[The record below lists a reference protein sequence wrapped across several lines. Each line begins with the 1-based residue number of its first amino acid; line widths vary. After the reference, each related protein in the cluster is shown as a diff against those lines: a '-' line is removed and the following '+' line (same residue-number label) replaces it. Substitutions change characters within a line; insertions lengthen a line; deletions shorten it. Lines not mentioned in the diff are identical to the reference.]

1 MLNVYKPVLL
11 TFQVAYLNKYFYY
24 RVISNGI
31 TVYFGK
37 TFSFSENGMT
47 IVRLD
52 LRRILQANA
61 YNSQYSLTPVY
72 DTANQIYTPSFTA
85 IRRFADTDI
94 MQEYVVQIE
103 SDLEGTVVASQ
114 NVIVTSAYDLKTDM
128 PAPANISGFI
138 NPLSYRTNLVPHY
151 PNAVT
156 EKYGIYFFTE
166 HRSGTSTEWVYLLDT
181 PIWNQYYYQLTS
193 SSNLDT
199 SSHIGYRNT
208 LPFNVTLKT
217 FFTEIVSAFE
227 GETVTDNIVIGGG
240 STNVTDIIV
249 GGDSININDIIVA
262 GDSTNQSGQEIEPRP
277 FTGNIYISRGS
288 GTGRNNIVAHIDECT
303 SKYYLAWITHSGA
316 PFSYGFDGN
325 TVKKSSVE
333 RTVITSYTG
342 FDTVAAIE
350 QHLEWE
356 LRSGVVDKETYDI
369 FADILDSP
377 YLYLYSVEEDK
388 AWYCT
393 LQDNDFTWKKV
404 KTERQPLNLTL
415 NLKECST
422 INK

>member
-1 MLNVYKPVLL
+1 MLSTTKPIIL
-11 TFQVAYLNKYFYY
+11 TFQVPLLNKYYYY
-24 RVISNGI
+24 RTISNGT

-37 TFSFSENGMT
+37 TFSYNDNGST
-47 IVRLD
+47 VVKLD
-52 LRRILQANA
+52 LRRILQTNA
-61 YNSQYSLTPVY
+61 YNSQYSLAPVY
-72 DTANQIYTPSFTA
+72 DTTNQIYTPSFSATK
-85 IRRFADTDI
+85 RFADTDI

-103 SDLEGTVVASQ
+103 SDLEGTVVATQ
-114 NVIVTSAYDLKTDM
+114 NVLVTSAYDLKTDM
-128 PAPANISGFI
+128 PAPSSISGFI

-156 EKYGIYFFTE
+156 DKYGIYFFTE
-166 HRSGTSTEWVYLLDT
+166 HRRGTSTTWLYLLDT
-181 PIWNQYYYQLTS
+181 PTWNQYYYQLTS

-208 LPFNVTLKT
+208 LPFNVTMET
-217 FFTEIVSAFE
+217 FFTDIVNTFE
-227 GETVTDNIVIGGG
+227 GTTVTDNIVVGGN
-240 STNVTDIIV
+240 STNATDIIV
-249 GGDSININDIIVA
+249 GGNSTNLTDIIVA
-262 GDSTNQSGQEIEPRP
+262 GDSTNQSGQQVEPRP
-277 FTGNIYISRGS
+277 FSGDLYIAKYNSSGN
-288 GTGRNNIVAHIDECT
+288 NPIVAHVDECNK
-303 SKYYLAWITHSGA
+303 KYYLAWVTHSGA

-356 LRSGVVDKETYDI
+356 LRSGIVDAETYDI

>member
-1 MLNVYKPVLL
+1 MLSTTKPIIL
-11 TFQVAYLNKYFYY
+11 TFQVPLLNKYYYY
-24 RVISNGI
+24 RTISNGT

-37 TFSFSENGMT
+37 TFSYNDNGST
-47 IVRLD
+47 VVKLD

-61 YNSQYSLTPVY
+61 YNSQYSLKPVY
-72 DTANQIYTPSFTA
+72 DATRQIYTPSFSTTK
-85 IRRFADTDI
+85 RFADTDI

-103 SDLEGTVVASQ
+103 SDLEGTVVATQ
-114 NVIVTSAYDLKTDM
+114 NVIVTSAYDLISEM
-128 PAPANISGFI
+128 PAPSRITGFI

-156 EKYGIYFFTE
+156 DKYGIYFFTE
-166 HRSGTSTEWVYLLDT
+166 HSSGNSTTWLYLLDT
-181 PIWNQYYYQLTS
+181 PLWNTRNYQLTS

-208 LPFNVTLKT
+208 LPFNVTMRT
-217 FFTEIVSAFE
+217 FFTDIVNAFNGTTIE
-227 GETVTDNIVIGGG
+227 DNIVIGGNYE
-240 STNVTDIIV
+240 NVSDIILGGNSTDIP
-249 GGDSININDIIVA
+249 DIIIA
-262 GDSTNQSGQEIEPRP
+262 GDSTNQSGQEIKPLS
-277 FTGNIYISRGS
+277 FSGDLYIARDNSIA
-288 GTGRNNIVAHIDECT
+288 RNNKVAHVDECNK
-303 SKYYLAWITHSGA
+303 KYYLAWVTHSGA